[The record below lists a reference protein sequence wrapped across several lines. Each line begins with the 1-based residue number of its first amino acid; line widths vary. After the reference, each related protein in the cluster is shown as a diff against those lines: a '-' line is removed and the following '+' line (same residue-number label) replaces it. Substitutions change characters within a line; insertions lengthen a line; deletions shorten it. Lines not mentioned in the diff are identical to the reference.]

1 MNLLHLATADDTEK
15 LLPLIERYHAFEKF
29 PVSEEQRR
37 EALEQ
42 MFSGEVQAAI
52 WLIGP
57 RKSPVGYIAV
67 VFGFSIRLGGR
78 DAFVDEFYIRDS
90 VRGRGMGTQAMAA
103 LISALRNLGVKTLR
117 LEIQGANAN
126 ARRFCE
132 RAGFRSRDG
141 YCLMS
146 RTL

>member
-1 MNLLHLATADDTEK
+1 MNLLHLATADDTER
-15 LLPLIERYHAFEKF
+15 LLPLIERYHALEEL
-29 PVSEEQRR
+29 PVTDEQRR

-42 MFSGEVQAAI
+42 VFSGEVQAAI

-78 DAFVDEFYIRDS
+78 DAFVDEFFIRDS
-90 VRGRGMGTQAMAA
+90 VRGRGMGTQAVAA
-103 LISALRNLGVKTLR
+103 LVSALRNLGVKALR
-117 LEIQGANAN
+117 LEIPGANPN
-126 ARRFCE
+126 TRRFCE
-132 RAGFRSRDG
+132 RAGFRFRDG
-141 YCLMS
+141 CCPMS